1 MEPLGVSGGQL
12 GGYLPQ
18 DVPQGQGVGLVG
30 VSAIGDVI
38 YLTKEVVGFLGGGD
52 DQDCFGAVDY
62 GSHEGAD
69 GGQEAVVV
77 RPGVMEILWS
87 VRLITGPTRRL

>member
-1 MEPLGVSGGQL
+1 MAVSWRAVSSTLLEEPFSQYFWEVVRVRWNHWVYLAGQL

-52 DQDCFGAVDY
+52 DQDCFG
-62 GSHEGAD
+62 GC
-69 GGQEAVVV
+69 
-77 RPGVMEILWS
+77 
-87 VRLITGPTRRL
+87 